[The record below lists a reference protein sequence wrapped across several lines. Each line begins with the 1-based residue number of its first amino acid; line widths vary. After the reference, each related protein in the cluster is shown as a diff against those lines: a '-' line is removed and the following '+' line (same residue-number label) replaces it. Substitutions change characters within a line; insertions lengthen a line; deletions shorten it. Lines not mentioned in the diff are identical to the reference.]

1 MTPPRLTQKLL
12 QWFDQQGRHH
22 LPWRQQINPY
32 RVWISEIML
41 QQTQVSTVIPYFE
54 RFMQKF
60 PSLKQ
65 LADAEEDAVLHLWTG
80 LGYYSRARNLCKTA
94 KIITQDYQSQFPN
107 KLEQLEALPGIGRS
121 TAGAIMAIGF
131 NKKAPI
137 LDGNVKRVLTRYH
150 AIEGWPNASDVSKQL
165 WRVANTHT
173 SPTRPADYTQA
184 IMDLG
189 ATVCTRQQ
197 PKCVLCPLEVDCKAH
212 QQERETDFPTPKTRK
227 PLNTRASYLI
237 LIRNPAGQIL
247 LEKRPPS
254 GIWGS
259 LWSLPECLPDTDIS
273 KWCMKF
279 YPSEILKITPL
290 PNFRHTFSHFH
301 LNITPIL
308 VEVNEPF
315 PGTPTRPFGAP
326 PQRVRG
332 RLSPTSGGEKLVT
345 TFLRETSER
354 IWYDPRNPQVI
365 GLPGPV
371 KKLLLKME

>member
-12 QWFDQQGRHH
+12 KWFDHQGRHH
-22 LPWRQQINPY
+22 LPWREQINPY

-65 LADAEEDAVLHLWTG
+65 LAEAEEDAVLHLWTG
-80 LGYYSRARNLCKTA
+80 LGYYSRARNLHKTA
-94 KIITQDYQSQFPN
+94 QIITQDYQGQFPN
-107 KLEQLEALPGIGRS
+107 NLEQLEALPGIGRS

-137 LDGNVKRVLTRYH
+137 LDGNVKRVLARYH
-150 AIEGWPNASDVSKQL
+150 AIEGWPNAPMVSKQL
-165 WRVANTHT
+165 WSLASTHT
-173 SPTRPADYTQA
+173 SSTQPADYTQA

-197 PKCVLCPLEVDCKAH
+197 PKCVLCPLKLDCKAH
-212 QQERETDFPTPKTRK
+212 QEERETDFPTPKPK
-227 PLNTRASYLI
+227 KILNTRASYFI
-237 LIRNPAGQIL
+237 LIRNLLGQIL

-259 LWSLPECLPDTDIS
+259 LWSLPECSPDTHIQT
-273 KWCMKF
+273 WCRQF
-279 YPSEILKITPL
+279 YPSEILNITHL
-290 PNFRHTFSHFH
+290 PSFRHTFSHFH
-301 LNITPIL
+301 LHITPVLIEMKDQL
-308 VEVNEPF
+308 PETLSHPS
-315 PGTPTRPFGAP
+315 GAP
-326 PQRVRG
+326 
-332 RLSPTSGGEKLVT
+332 SPTSERGNLARIS
-345 TFLRETSER
+345 LQETSER
-354 IWYDPRNPQVI
+354 IWYNPNNPQDL

-371 KKLLLKME
+371 KKMLLALSSKESTCHV